1 MISYII
7 LGILIFLI
15 GFGLL
20 KRSVY
25 ELRLCE
31 GAALAVITLIILLNI
46 IPPLIFNGVYFY
58 FAFIPLIITGL
69 YLWLSTKNL
78 KLIAL
83 DFAGVAIVSACLIV
97 FETFMPVKDFEYL
110 HMFLFVLIASVGGVV
125 FSSSFRGA
133 VTVSYLSALTGSV
146 YYFYVSGFGTY
157 ILGGGIQLDLI
168 ILSFTVSALLYKIFG
183 YFTLRKLKAER
194 VNKFEAG
201 EIYNI
206 DDYREKENNGNKN
219 KRKKD

>member
-20 KRSVY
+20 KRSIY

-31 GAALAVITLIILLNI
+31 GAALAVITLVILLNI

-58 FAFIPLIITGL
+58 FGFVPLILTGL
-69 YLWLSTKNL
+69 YLWLSSKNL

-97 FETFMPVKDFEYL
+97 FETFVPAKDFEYL
-110 HMFLFVLIASVGGVV
+110 HMFIFVLIASVGGAV

-133 VTVSYLSALTGSV
+133 VTVSYLSAFTGSI

-157 ILGGGIQLDLI
+157 VLGGGIQLDLI
-168 ILSFTVSALLYKIFG
+168 VLSFAVSALIYKIFA
-183 YFTLRKLKAER
+183 YFTVRKLKAEK

-201 EIYNI
+201 EIYSI
-206 DDYREKENNGNKN
+206 DDYREKENKEN